1 MGIGSGIAKAF
12 MKRPKTLVRSSDNTA
27 SEGRMA
33 DDYFDPMFDEN
44 PPISRDQDSYFDDF
58 PDDSPVEPYRAT
70 EPEDFEYKQDPEFDR
85 YSDDDIQGFYDEV
98 LEPEGEAVNTV
109 QAMQDELSSIKE
121 PQVIEKMREEMV
133 DGALASTNIKTGVIS
148 VAKGVTKVDV
158 LDHITKG
165 TSEVSQQKQVVNQYI
180 QDEFDIDFI
189 GSVQEFSDVEAKKFV
204 IEHEKV
210 HLRQKNLSE
219 YFKDPARTL
228 IKKYK
233 VLDNKYMSDTAIR
246 AEAEANVEALRAV
259 KEN

>member
-1 MGIGSGIAKAF
+1 
-12 MKRPKTLVRSSDNTA
+12 
-27 SEGRMA
+27 
-33 DDYFDPMFDEN
+33 
-44 PPISRDQDSYFDDF
+44 
-58 PDDSPVEPYRAT
+58 
-70 EPEDFEYKQDPEFDR
+70 
-85 YSDDDIQGFYDEV
+85 
-98 LEPEGEAVNTV
+98 
-109 QAMQDELSSIKE
+109 MQDELSSIKE

-133 DGALASTNIKTGVIS
+133 DGALASTNIKTGVVS
-148 VAKGVTKVDV
+148 VAKGITKVDV